1 MSNGHPETNLF
12 ILFDAAESVASYAM
26 DIEVPGYSFSKE
38 QLKSHIHMPGVSPA
52 PVRCLFYA
60 QNYFRIFVSD
70 QVVEFVREAE
80 LPSELAFGERNL
92 VKGLL
97 NTGQFTIVR
106 WISTSQG
113 WDDNDR
119 PYTVTIAEGNKESS
133 VPFLR

>member
-1 MSNGHPETNLF
+1 MQTATLSDET
-12 ILFDAAESVASYAM
+12 
-26 DIEVPGYSFSKE
+26 VPLSAT
-38 QLKSHIHMPGVSPA
+38 KSTGISHWM
-52 PVRCLFYA
+52 FYA

-80 LPSELAFGERNL
+80 LPSELALGERSL

-119 PYTVTIAEGNKESS
+119 PYTVSIAEGNKEST
-133 VPFLR
+133 VPLLR

>member
-1 MSNGHPETNLF
+1 MSTAYPETNLF
-12 ILFDAAESVASYAM
+12 ILLDASESVASYAV
-26 DIEVPGYSFSKE
+26 DIEVPGYSFWKD

-52 PVRCLFYA
+52 RVRCLFYA
-60 QNYFRIFVSD
+60 QNYFRILVSD

-80 LPSELAFGERNL
+80 LPSELALGERSL

-133 VPFLR
+133 FPLLR

>member
-1 MSNGHPETNLF
+1 MSTAHPETNLF

-52 PVRCLFYA
+52 PVRGVFYA

-80 LPSELAFGERNL
+80 LPSELALGERSL
-92 VKGLL
+92 LKSLL

-119 PYTVTIAEGNKESS
+119 PYTVSIAEGNKEST
-133 VPFLR
+133 VPLLR